1 MVACKNKDFL
11 FGENPKF
18 VRSYQIEITSLSIKK
33 KNHPHVLFNNF
44 QLSLLFCVFQPQ
56 WGDHIL
62 PERKDVI
69 GCCPIFDMTATSFF
83 GGFIDFLFNITSQFW
98 VSWLKQRFCQHFL
111 VTYNL
116 AIEWNWVW
124 DAKIKLTVREWR
136 DEKWK
141 TFSLVMIIQMF
152 VWFFYLSSCS

>member
-33 KNHPHVLFNNF
+33 KNIHTCSSTTFNCHCCFVCFNH
-44 QLSLLFCVFQPQ
+44 SGVT
-56 WGDHIL
+56 L

-116 AIEWNWVW
+116 AIE
-124 DAKIKLTVREWR
+124 
-136 DEKWK
+136 
-141 TFSLVMIIQMF
+141 
-152 VWFFYLSSCS
+152 

>member
-33 KNHPHVLFNNF
+33 KPSTRALQ
-44 QLSLLFCVFQPQ
+44 QLSIVTAVCFNHSGVT
-56 WGDHIL
+56 L